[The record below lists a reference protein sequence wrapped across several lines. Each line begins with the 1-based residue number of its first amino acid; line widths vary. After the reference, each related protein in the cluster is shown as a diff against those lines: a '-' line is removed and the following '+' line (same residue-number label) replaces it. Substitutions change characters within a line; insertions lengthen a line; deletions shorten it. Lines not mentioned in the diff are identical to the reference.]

1 MADATTPPAAQDLG
15 FLVVGSRSPAEP
27 NRPFVDFGAE
37 FVTPEAVLQ
46 MHRKPSTEGLA
57 VVELMSNSADDPGLG
72 AVRHLRTLQFNILA
86 YSYSFLEWPIEAR
99 ARVLLTGAELLTIVD
114 AANPSEAIRGRV
126 SSWLS
131 GHRERA
137 EARATLIALMQNLG
151 IVGIGAAMLKT
162 FETVR
167 RISRLS
173 DVPVLIMG

>member
-131 GHRERA
+131 GHRE
-137 EARATLIALMQNLG
+137 
-151 IVGIGAAMLKT
+151 
-162 FETVR
+162 
-167 RISRLS
+167 
-173 DVPVLIMG
+173 